1 MTKKLLEDC
10 IKQERRKVRFLSVVL
25 ALSVLLNLLLSVLL
39 GVTLSYKAS
48 EVKRQTSATASAA
61 VVHCNNNIRCTTG
74 RDKFCHSIQTPST
87 HCRTYPKK
95 NLLNLL
101 TDLCSLKLKKPYFTI
116 FTLKSFLCGRSAI
129 NMVIL
134 KAVSGKFILGY

>member
-1 MTKKLLEDC
+1 MIKKLLEDC
-10 IKQERRKVRFLSVVL
+10 LRLEKRKVRFLSVVL

-61 VVHCNNNIRCTTG
+61 VVHYNNNIRCTT
-74 RDKFCHSIQTPST
+74 RRNEICHNI
-87 HCRTYPKK
+87 RTQNIRCKTYQKK

-101 TDLCSLKLKKPYFTI
+101 IDLCSAKLKNQYCLI
-116 FTLKSFLCGRSAI
+116 FTPKSCLCGRSAI
-129 NMVIL
+129 NTGIQ
-134 KAVSGKFILGY
+134 KAVSGKFILGC

>member
-1 MTKKLLEDC
+1 MIKNLLEDC
-10 IKQERRKVRFLSVVL
+10 LRLEKRKVRFLSVVL

-61 VVHCNNNIRCTTG
+61 VVHGNNIRCTTG
-74 RDKFCHSIQTPST
+74 RDKFCHNTQTPSI

-101 TDLCSLKLKKPYFTI
+101 IDLCLAKPKKQYYWI
-116 FTLKSFLCGRSAI
+116 FTLKNCLCGRLATSTVTA
-129 NMVIL
+129 
-134 KAVSGKFILGY
+134 KAASEKFILGC